1 MEAQLKLWSIRI
13 DHLAARTLQPGVR
26 ASFDALIYIDELK
39 ALHAIA
45 VAEYE
50 AIRNAA
56 PEKRAE
62 LMAGLSGVWDD
73 LGTALK
79 VKRPPT

>member
-1 MEAQLKLWSIRI
+1 MEAQLKLWSARI
-13 DHLAARTLQPGVR
+13 EHLAARTQQPGVR
-26 ASFDALIYIDELK
+26 ASFDTLIYIDELK

-50 AIRNAA
+50 AIRNAPA
-56 PEKRAE
+56 ERRAE
-62 LMAGLSGVWDD
+62 LKAGRSGVWDD